1 MNYARKKLVFDTSS
15 LIPICLHP
23 DREPAQ
29 IFKRATFH
37 HDLFASSETIA
48 ELMEVLSRSKFDAW
62 RSANQR
68 MAWGMLYQSMVTVVD
83 SMVKIE
89 DCRDVKD
96 NKFLEVAVSAQAD
109 ILISSDIHLLELH
122 PYRNMEILKL
132 KDFGERFF

>member
-23 DREPAQ
+23 DRQPAQ
-29 IFKRATFH
+29 IFKRATFN

-48 ELMEVLSRSKFDAW
+48 ELMEVLSRQKFDAW
-62 RSANQR
+62 RPANQR

-83 SMVKIE
+83 SIVKID
-89 DCRDVKD
+89 DCRDLKD

-109 ILISSDIHLLELH
+109 ILISSDVHLLELH
-122 PYRNMEILKL
+122 PYRDMEILKL
-132 KDFGERFF
+132 RDFGERFF